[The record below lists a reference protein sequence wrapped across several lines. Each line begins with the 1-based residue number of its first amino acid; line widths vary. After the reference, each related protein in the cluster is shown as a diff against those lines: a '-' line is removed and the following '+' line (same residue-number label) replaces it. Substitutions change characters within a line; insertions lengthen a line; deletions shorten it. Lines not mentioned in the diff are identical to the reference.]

1 MTIGEINRFFHIY
14 WNAEYAS
21 KVNNDVA
28 YKIMIASKV
37 TMILIVSFVA
47 FCDPSIL
54 MCNRHQLYVCNR
66 KTTALHRISSMGLS
80 FLVMISV
87 SIYFVR
93 KVYTLAK
100 VHPHSAIEEPGRNQR
115 VTTSRNEH
123 HSTENENS
131 IGEIAVSVRRLNQ
144 NPNQFFKVKILKAA
158 APSPS
163 RNEAYPIRSMVKKA
177 LIVNLVTLC
186 QFAFLFPISLID
198 ILVLIDSRFCEDD
211 YFTHVLRLF
220 GFFGIFGYIS
230 FPLCLEKKLDK
241 FCQH

>member
-1 MTIGEINRFFHIY
+1 MHIY
-14 WNAEYAS
+14 WNVEYAS

-28 YKIMIASKV
+28 YSIMTASKV
-37 TMILIVSFVA
+37 IMIFIVSFVA

-66 KTTALHRISSMGLS
+66 KTTALYRVSSMGLS

-123 HSTENENS
+123 LSTENENAN
-131 IGEIAVSVRRLNQ
+131 GEIAVSVRRLNQ

-158 APSPS
+158 APNPS

-186 QFAFLFPISLID
+186 QFAFLFPNSLID
-198 ILVLIDSRFCEDD
+198 ILVLINSRICDDD
-211 YFTHVLRLF
+211 YFSRVLRLL

>member
-1 MTIGEINRFFHIY
+1 MIIGEINRFLHIY

-28 YKIMIASKV
+28 YTIMVASKV
-37 TMILIVSFVA
+37 IMILIVSFVA

-100 VHPHSAIEEPGRNQR
+100 VHPHSAIEEPSRNQR
-115 VTTSRNEH
+115 ATTSRNKD
-123 HSTENENS
+123 HSTENEN
-131 IGEIAVSVRRLNQ
+131 ENANVEFAVSVRRLNQ
-144 NPNQFFKVKILKAA
+144 NPNQFFKVKISKVAVS
-158 APSPS
+158 SPV

-211 YFTHVLRLF
+211 YFTMF
-220 GFFGIFGYIS
+220 
-230 FPLCLEKKLDK
+230 
-241 FCQH
+241 